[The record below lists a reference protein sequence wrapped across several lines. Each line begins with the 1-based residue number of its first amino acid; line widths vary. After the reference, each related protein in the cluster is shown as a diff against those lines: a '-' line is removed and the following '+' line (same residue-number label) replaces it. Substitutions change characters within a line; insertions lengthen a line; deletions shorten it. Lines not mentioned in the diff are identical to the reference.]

1 MQQELT
7 VLNSLNFDYNLPQIA
22 QIYTEKTKCNI
33 CAYLCNLWQKN
44 FQCFCELCGKK
55 DIAVL
60 FLLFTGKEYGFTV
73 KYLSY
78 KHQSEYLSGRI

>member
-7 VLNSLNFDYNLPQIA
+7 VLNSR
-22 QIYTEKTKCNI
+22 
-33 CAYLCNLWQKN
+33 
-44 FQCFCELCGKK
+44 
-55 DIAVL
+55 L
-60 FLLFTGKEYGFTV
+60 FLKVAGQRPATATRCAFLCISVRSVAKKIIAALYLTFTGKEYGFTV